1 MKLTKDELND
11 VSLVLG
17 LRLSKLCREE
27 GVDLGKDVFCETQPY
42 GLSARTIGSGD
53 NAFVMFPLLIDNL
66 PKWFDLDSF
75 TEQVYGAYKNSP
87 T

>member
-1 MKLTKDELND
+1 MTLTKGELND

-27 GVDLGKDVFCETQPY
+27 GVDLGKSIFCETQPY
-42 GLSARTIGSGD
+42 GLSARTIGSWD

-66 PKWFDLDSF
+66 PKWFDLDKF
-75 TEQVYGAYKNSP
+75 TEQVSGVFHA
-87 T
+87 